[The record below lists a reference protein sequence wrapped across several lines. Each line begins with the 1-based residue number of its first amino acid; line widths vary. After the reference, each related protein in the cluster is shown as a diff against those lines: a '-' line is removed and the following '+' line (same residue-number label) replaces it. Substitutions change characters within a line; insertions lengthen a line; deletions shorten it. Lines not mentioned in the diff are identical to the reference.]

1 MTKHFA
7 NCKMLYNND
16 FCRLLKR
23 LFDNDTESAASHKD
37 THYRGIE
44 SLSLPFS
51 VPWSIWGRS
60 SHRNSLFTL
69 AVGKCGNLLQ
79 GQVLPCAH
87 VSTTTAFC
95 SASSPLSPWS
105 FHHLFPKPYQKLAK
119 RTRQKRGIKR
129 HWG

>member
-16 FCRLLKR
+16 FCHLLKR

-60 SHRNSLFTL
+60 SRRNPLFTL
-69 AVGKCGNLLQ
+69 LLANVGARRKAKHMHSHVCTSAPPPPSARLLPHFLPGPFTTSFPSPIKSQQKEQ
-79 GQVLPCAH
+79 GR
-87 VSTTTAFC
+87 
-95 SASSPLSPWS
+95 
-105 FHHLFPKPYQKLAK
+105 KEE
-119 RTRQKRGIKR
+119 
-129 HWG
+129 